1 MMRLNPTNEPR
12 IRFEAFASGL
22 QSWLSEHGAG
32 LPSPA
37 ASPVSFKHAD
47 KENAGRAA
55 CQPLQ
60 LQALAAAQYPT
71 NSPSKQSLR
80 KVRPKPSASA
90 QLRPQAL
97 RSVSL

>member
-1 MMRLNPTNEPR
+1 MARLNPSNEPR

-22 QSWLSEHGAG
+22 QSWLSEHGVG

-37 ASPVSFKHAD
+37 PFKNSN
-47 KENAGRAA
+47 KENVARGP

-80 KVRPKPSASA
+80 KASPKPPMTPPTPEP
-90 QLRPQAL
+90 LG
-97 RSVSL
+97 